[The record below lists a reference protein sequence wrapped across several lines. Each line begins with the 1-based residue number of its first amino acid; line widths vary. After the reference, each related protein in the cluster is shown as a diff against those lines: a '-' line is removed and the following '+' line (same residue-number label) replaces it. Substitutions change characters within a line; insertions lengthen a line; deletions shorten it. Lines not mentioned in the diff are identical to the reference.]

1 MCQAQA
7 LPSKITNLWPDHP
20 IDRIVIANIQNIE
33 TGFGED
39 FQALFSRTILSD
51 SFLSVDYRKLQ

>member
-1 MCQAQA
+1 MIDARGFANNITQATTFYFMCQAQA

-39 FQALFSRTILSD
+39 L
-51 SFLSVDYRKLQ
+51 V